1 MGGEQIL
8 SAPVVTAEVKRESD
22 FYSAMYVVMALVLTF
37 SFLAQGVAFARCS
50 ERLVH
55 RVREQAFRTILRQEM
70 AYFDRTGTA
79 ALLTFLSTRASEVAG
94 LSGSVLGIIITAI
107 STLLGSIVLSLAI
120 GWKLSLVCMVSI
132 PILLASGFLRFH
144 MLYRFEQRAK
154 AGFEK
159 TAAEA
164 SEAVAAIRTVAAL
177 TREKDVLERYYRTLD
192 EQQRASLRSIL
203 SSSAL
208 YAASQSLF
216 FLAFA
221 LGFWYGGVLIARG
234 EYTQFQF
241 FVCFAAIVFGTQSTG
256 TIFSYAREMGQARQA
271 ASEMKTLF
279 DNKVAIDTWSDAGA
293 PIDHSVLEGALE
305 FRDVNFTYPTAR
317 YPSLK
322 DFTLY
327 IRPGQSVA
335 FVGSSGSGK
344 STALS
349 LIERMYDPDSGTVCL
364 DGRDIR
370 SINVNQYRSIFA
382 LVSQQAILYRGTIR
396 ENILLGT
403 TTPESVTEADMRAV
417 CREADIE
424 TFVSSLPDGLDTAVG
439 GNGVL
444 LSGGQKQRIAL
455 ARALVRKPRVLL
467 LDEATSALD
476 VESERSV
483 QAALDRASASR
494 TTISVAHR
502 LSTVRRCDVI
512 VVMDGGR
519 AIEVGNHQELM
530 RKHGMY
536 ARMAKLQEMA
546 E

>member
-1 MGGEQIL
+1 MDEK
-8 SAPVVTAEVKRESD
+8 VKRESD
-22 FYSAMYVVMALVLTF
+22 FYSAMYVVMAVVLTF
-37 SFLAQGVAFARCS
+37 AFLAQGIAFARCS
-50 ERLVH
+50 ERLIH
-55 RVREQAFRTILRQEM
+55 RVRERAFRTILRQEM

-107 STLLGSIVLSLAI
+107 STLVGSVILSLAI

-132 PILLASGFLRFH
+132 PILLACGFLRFH

-159 TAAEA
+159 TATEA

-177 TREKDVLERYYRTLD
+177 TREKDVLDRYYRTLD

-208 YAASQSLF
+208 YAASQSMF

-221 LGFWYGGVLIARG
+221 LGFWYGGLLIARG

-271 ASEMKTLF
+271 ATEMKALF
-279 DNKVAIDTWSDAGA
+279 DNEVTIDTWSDAGA
-293 PIDHSVLEGALE
+293 PIDPQFLEGALE

-317 YPSLK
+317 HPSLK
-322 DFTLY
+322 KFSLH
-327 IRPGQSVA
+327 IKPGQSVA

-349 LIERMYDPDSGTVCL
+349 LIERMYDPDSGMVCL

-370 SINVNQYRSIFA
+370 SINVNEYRSIFA
-382 LVSQQAILYRGTIR
+382 LVSQQAVLYRGTIR

-403 TTPESVTEADMRAV
+403 TTPETVTEEDMRAV
-417 CREADIE
+417 CREADVE

-519 AIEVGNHQELM
+519 TVEVGNHQELM
-530 RKHGMY
+530 RKNGMY
-536 ARMAKLQEMA
+536 AQMAKLQELA
-546 E
+546 P